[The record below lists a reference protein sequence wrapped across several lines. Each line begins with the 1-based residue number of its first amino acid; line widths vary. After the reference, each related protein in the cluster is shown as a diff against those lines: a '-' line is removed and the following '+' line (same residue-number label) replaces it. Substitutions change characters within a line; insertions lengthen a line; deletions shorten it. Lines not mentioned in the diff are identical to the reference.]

1 MLLTVLHNTSI
12 ICLAGIAKSNI
23 YNCNLHGEISV
34 VVFLTVML
42 IDQQRQL
49 IAIRLF

>member
-34 VVFLTVML
+34 VFLTVML

-49 IAIRLF
+49 IAMRLF